1 MNVLITLHGANMP
14 PASMD
19 PIVQEIDRYF
29 TLQKHITLVLPGD
42 DTRGMPT
49 KEILSLDDIARDIC
63 EQINSEDPDLN
74 WRKVIL
80 FGESIGALVL
90 ATAVQLMD
98 VTPMAALFGEPPLSN
113 GYGMRQM
120 RSHFAKVDNPRANA
134 LKNALGLMT
143 EEPVDLKYLFS
154 RPEYPVLLMFG
165 LKRECDEIT
174 PFHSVIEQ
182 GELDSLPEHANLL
195 TCE

>member
-1 MNVLITLHGANMP
+1 M
-14 PASMD
+14 
-19 PIVQEIDRYF
+19 
-29 TLQKHITLVLPGD
+29 
-42 DTRGMPT
+42 
-49 KEILSLDDIARDIC
+49 ILA
-63 EQINSEDPDLN
+63 
-74 WRKVIL
+74 
-80 FGESIGALVL
+80 GESIGALVL

-143 EEPVDLKYLFS
+143 EEPVDFKYLFS

-195 TCE
+195 TWE

>member
-120 RSHFAKVDNPRANA
+120 RSHFPKVDNPRANA

-143 EEPVDLKYLFS
+143 EEPVDFKYLLTSIKFLTS
-154 RPEYPVLLMFG
+154 
-165 LKRECDEIT
+165 K
-174 PFHSVIEQ
+174 PF
-182 GELDSLPEHANLL
+182 
-195 TCE
+195 

>member
-143 EEPVDLKYLFS
+143 EEPVDFKYLFS

>member
-74 WRKVIL
+74 
-80 FGESIGALVL
+80 
-90 ATAVQLMD
+90 
-98 VTPMAALFGEPPLSN
+98 
-113 GYGMRQM
+113 
-120 RSHFAKVDNPRANA
+120 
-134 LKNALGLMT
+134 
-143 EEPVDLKYLFS
+143 
-154 RPEYPVLLMFG
+154 
-165 LKRECDEIT
+165 
-174 PFHSVIEQ
+174 
-182 GELDSLPEHANLL
+182 
-195 TCE
+195 